1 MGKQKIIGESAPN
14 KPLTEELYF
23 KSLQQMENLFS
34 ASAPESIT
42 NSLKIADACNVNL
55 ENKQFYLP
63 AIASEDGQELDT
75 QIREKAEQ
83 GLEERLLSL
92 KKTLS
97 WSDEIFEQKQV
108 VYQKRLSYELDSI
121 IKMDYPGYFLIVAD
135 FVLWAKNQKILVGPG
150 RGSGAGSL
158 VAYSLQITDIDPL
171 SYNLLFERFLNPG
184 RKSLPDLDIDFDAN
198 ERTRVI
204 DYIKKKYGSE
214 KVCQISTLGSLNA
227 KAVIRGVARVLG
239 IAYTHADTIARMIPD
254 KLSITLNQAMEEN
267 LELAEIYKSGQE
279 KEKQLI
285 QIALRL
291 EGLNS
296 NLSTHAAGI
305 IIMDTDISTR
315 IPLCTSKDSDETQSQ
330 YSMEDAENQGAIKFD
345 LLGLKYLTII
355 CQSLKLIQQE
365 QPDFDIESVPLNQS
379 RVYKMLAEGRTKGI
393 FQMESFG
400 ITKYIRQMKPTQ
412 FEDLIA
418 LIALYRPGPL
428 SSGMVARYINR
439 KKNKEP
445 VVYPHPLTE
454 NILKETYGVMI
465 YQEQIIQIVQ
475 EVGGFS
481 LAEADIF
488 RRAMGKKKP
497 EIMRQQRTRFV
508 NQSLAKGLKEQ
519 AAVDIFEQID
529 KFGGYGFNKSH
540 SAAYALISYQKL
552 T

>member
-1 MGKQKIIGESAPN
+1 MSSLAS
-14 KPLTEELYF
+14 
-23 KSLQQMENLFS
+23 KSFFY
-34 ASAPESIT
+34 
-42 NSLKIADACNVNL
+42 ADL
-55 ENKQFYLP
+55 
-63 AIASEDGQELDT
+63 
-75 QIREKAEQ
+75 
-83 GLEERLLSL
+83 
-92 KKTLS
+92 
-97 WSDEIFEQKQV
+97 
-108 VYQKRLSYELDSI
+108 
-121 IKMDYPGYFLIVAD
+121 
-135 FVLWAKNQKILVGPG
+135 VLWAKNQKILVGPG

-355 CQSLKLIQQE
+355 CQSLKLSNRSSPII
-365 QPDFDIESVPLNQS
+365 DIESSPS
-379 RVYKMLAEGRTKGI
+379 IKAEFTKC
-393 FQMESFG
+393 
-400 ITKYIRQMKPTQ
+400 
-412 FEDLIA
+412 
-418 LIALYRPGPL
+418 
-428 SSGMVARYINR
+428 
-439 KKNKEP
+439 
-445 VVYPHPLTE
+445 
-454 NILKETYGVMI
+454 
-465 YQEQIIQIVQ
+465 
-475 EVGGFS
+475 
-481 LAEADIF
+481 
-488 RRAMGKKKP
+488 
-497 EIMRQQRTRFV
+497 
-508 NQSLAKGLKEQ
+508 
-519 AAVDIFEQID
+519 
-529 KFGGYGFNKSH
+529 
-540 SAAYALISYQKL
+540 
-552 T
+552 